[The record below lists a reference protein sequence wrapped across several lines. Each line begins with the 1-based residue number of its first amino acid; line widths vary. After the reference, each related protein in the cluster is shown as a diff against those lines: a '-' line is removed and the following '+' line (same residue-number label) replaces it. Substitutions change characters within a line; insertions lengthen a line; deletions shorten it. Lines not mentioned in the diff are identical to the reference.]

1 MMNEIAVM
9 LPQNIENLQLPA
21 PELVTYYK
29 NDNNRTFWI
38 EDEIGDGLF
47 EYSKQILRFNQED
60 KDISIEERK
69 PIKFF
74 IDSPG
79 GDLETMLAFI
89 GLVGI
94 SKTPIWMINA
104 GIAYSAAGLI
114 LMSGH
119 KRFALPN
126 SQCLIHTGS
135 GQLGGSFES
144 TQEQMKN
151 YKQMVDKMKTFI
163 LEHTKIDPKLF
174 KKNVSKDWFITTDE
188 QLELGIVDKI
198 VDDLDEIL

>member
-60 KDISIEERK
+60 RDIPVEERK

-135 GQLGGSFES
+135 GQLGGTFDQ
-144 TQEQMKN
+144 TTEQMKN
-151 YKQMVDKMKTFI
+151 YKQMVEKMKNFI
-163 LEHTKIDPKLF
+163 ISHTNIDQKLF
-174 KKNVSKDWFITTDE
+174 NKNKSKDWFIKTEE

>member
-29 NDNNRTFWI
+29 NDNDRVFWI

-60 KDISIEERK
+60 KGIPIEERR

-89 GLVGI
+89 GLVSI

-119 KRFALPN
+119 KRFAMPN

>member
-9 LPQNIENLQLPA
+9 LPKDIENLQLPA

-29 NDNNRTFWI
+29 NDNDRVFWI

-60 KDISIEERK
+60 KDIPIEERK
-69 PIKFF
+69 SIKFF

-135 GQLGGSFES
+135 GQLGGTFDQ
-144 TQEQMKN
+144 TTEQMKN
-151 YKQMVDKMKTFI
+151 YKQMVEKMKNFI
-163 LEHTKIDPKLF
+163 ISHTNIDQKLF
-174 KKNVSKDWFITTDE
+174 NKNKSKDWFITTEE

>member
-9 LPQNIENLQLPA
+9 LPKDIENLQLPA

-29 NDNNRTFWI
+29 NDNDRVFWI

-60 KDISIEERK
+60 KDIPIEERK

-89 GLVGI
+89 GLVSI

-119 KRFALPN
+119 KRFAMPN

>member
-1 MMNEIAVM
+1 MNEIALM
-9 LPQNIENLQLPA
+9 IPQDVENLKLPA

-29 NDNNRTFWI
+29 NDSDRVFWI
-38 EDEIGDGLF
+38 EDEINDSLF

-60 KDISIEERK
+60 KGIPVEDRK

-94 SKTPIWMINA
+94 SKTPVWMINA
-104 GIAYSAAGLI
+104 GVAYSAAGLI

-119 KRFALPN
+119 KRFAMPN
-126 SQCLIHTGS
+126 TQALIHTGS
-135 GQLGGSFES
+135 GSVSGTFDQ
-144 TQEQMKN
+144 TTEQMKN
-151 YKQMVDKMKTFI
+151 YKQLVDKMKDFI
-163 LEHTKIDPKLF
+163 LSHTGIDQKLF
-174 KKNVSKDWFITTDE
+174 NKNKSKDWFINTED
-188 QLELGIVDKI
+188 QLSLGIVDKI